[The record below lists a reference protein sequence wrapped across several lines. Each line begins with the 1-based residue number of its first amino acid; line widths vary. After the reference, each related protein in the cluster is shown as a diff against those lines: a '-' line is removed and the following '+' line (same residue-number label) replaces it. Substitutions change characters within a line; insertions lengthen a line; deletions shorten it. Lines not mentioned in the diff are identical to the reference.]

1 MNDLKENLQPGH
13 IDHSWTLFIDRDG
26 VINQKRDDDY
36 VKTWEEFIFI
46 PGSLEGLKYLKDH
59 FSRMII
65 VTNQRGV
72 GRKMMTEATLLEIHS
87 QMMREI
93 EAGGGRIDGIYYC
106 PHLEEDDHEQCRK
119 PKPGMALKAKAD
131 FPEIDLSRSLMIG
144 DAISDMKFGRNAGMK
159 TAWVSDQPSRE
170 EDHSLIDIQLHSLY
184 ELAEWL
190 GKK

>member
-1 MNDLKENLQPGH
+1 MNDLKESLLPEH

-87 QMMREI
+87 QMMDEI
-93 EAGGGRIDGIYYC
+93 QAAGGRIDRIYYC
-106 PHLEEDDHEQCRK
+106 PNLEENDHEGCRK

-144 DAISDMKFGRNAGMK
+144 DAISDMKFGRNAGTK
-159 TAWVSDQPSRE
+159 TAWVSDQNIRE
-170 EDHSLIDIQLHSLY
+170 EYLPLIDLQVTSLY
-184 ELAEWL
+184 EFAKWL
-190 GKK
+190 GNK